1 MEILNLFIEKMTNPK
16 EYILR
21 VTCPDRFG
29 VVAKVSTCL
38 NESELFIL
46 ESAHFGD
53 PETNKFFM
61 RVKVISPNK
70 NFKFNSFEKKFSVIA
85 KELNIEWTLID
96 ANFRPKTAIFVSKYS
111 HCLQDL
117 LYRESVGSL
126 PLDIK
131 CIISNHPDLRKI
143 ARSYG
148 IPYHFINMQKVSKS
162 NAEAK
167 INKILSKE
175 EVELNIL
182 ARYMQIL
189 SKSFVNKH
197 YGNIINIHHSFL
209 PSFKGAKPYQQAYT
223 KGVKILGATAH
234 YVSSDL
240 DEGPIIEQT
249 VDRINHSMTPKEME
263 VIGRDIESITLAKA
277 VKYHIEQRI
286 FLNGNKTVIFN

>member
-1 MEILNLFIEKMTNPK
+1 MTSPK

-38 NESELFIL
+38 NDSELFIL
-46 ESAHFGD
+46 DSAHFGD
-53 PETNKFFM
+53 PDTNKFFM

-70 NFKFNSFEKKFSVIA
+70 NFKYKSFEKKFSLIA
-85 KELNIEWTLID
+85 NELNIDWTFID
-96 ANFRPKTAIFVSKYS
+96 ASIKPRTAIFVSKYS

-117 LYRESVGSL
+117 LYRESVESL
-126 PLDIK
+126 PIDIK

-143 ARSYG
+143 AKSYD
-148 IPYHFINMQKVSKS
+148 IPYHFINMKKNSKS
-162 NAEAK
+162 ISEAK
-167 INKILSKE
+167 INQILNKE
-175 EVELNIL
+175 NVQLNIL

-189 SKSFVNKH
+189 SKSFVKKH

-209 PSFKGAKPYQQAYT
+209 PSFKGAKPYQQAYS

-234 YVSSDL
+234 YVSSEL

-263 VIGRDIESITLAKA
+263 IIGRDIESITLAKA
-277 VKYHIEQRI
+277 VKYHVEQRI
-286 FLNGNKTVIFN
+286 FLNDGKTVIFN

>member
-1 MEILNLFIEKMTNPK
+1 MTSPK

-38 NESELFIL
+38 NDSELFIL
-46 ESAHFGD
+46 DSAHFGD
-53 PETNKFFM
+53 PDTNKFFM

-70 NFKFNSFEKKFSVIA
+70 NFKYKSFEKKFSLIA
-85 KELNIEWTLID
+85 NELNIDWTFID
-96 ANFRPKTAIFVSKYS
+96 ASIKPRTAIFVSKYS

-117 LYRESVGSL
+117 LYRESVESL
-126 PLDIK
+126 PIDIK

-143 ARSYG
+143 AKSYD
-148 IPYHFINMQKVSKS
+148 IPYHFINMKKNSKS
-162 NAEAK
+162 ISEAK
-167 INKILSKE
+167 INQILNKE
-175 EVELNIL
+175 NVQLNIL

-189 SKSFVNKH
+189 SKLFVKKH

-209 PSFKGAKPYQQAYT
+209 PSFKGAKPYQQAYS

-234 YVSSDL
+234 YVSSEL

-263 VIGRDIESITLAKA
+263 IIGRDIESITLAKA
-277 VKYHIEQRI
+277 VKYHVEQRI
-286 FLNGNKTVIFN
+286 FLNDGKTVIFN

>member
-1 MEILNLFIEKMTNPK
+1 MTNPK

-29 VVAKVSTCL
+29 VVAKVSSCL
-38 NESELFIL
+38 NDSELFIL
-46 ESAHFGD
+46 DSAHFGD
-53 PETNKFFM
+53 PDTNKFFM

-70 NFKFNSFEKKFSVIA
+70 NFKYKLFEKKFSLIA
-85 KELNIEWTLID
+85 NELNIDWTFID
-96 ANFRPKTAIFVSKYS
+96 ASIKPRTAIFVSKYS

-126 PLDIK
+126 PIDIK

-143 ARSYG
+143 AKSYD
-148 IPYHFINMQKVSKS
+148 IPYHFIDMKKNSKS
-162 NAEAK
+162 VSEAK

-175 EVELNIL
+175 NVQLNIL

-189 SKSFVNKH
+189 SKSFVKKH

-234 YVSSDL
+234 YVSSEL

-249 VDRINHSMTPKEME
+249 VDRINHSMTPREME
-263 VIGRDIESITLAKA
+263 IIGRDIESITLAKA
-277 VKYHIEQRI
+277 VKYHVEQRI
-286 FLNGNKTVIFN
+286 FLNDGKTVIFN

>member
-1 MEILNLFIEKMTNPK
+1 MTKPK

-70 NFKFNSFEKKFSVIA
+70 NFKFNSFEKNFSLIA
-85 KELNIEWTLID
+85 KELNIEWTLTD

-117 LYRESVGSL
+117 LYRESVGAL

-143 ARSYG
+143 AKSYE
-148 IPYHFINMQKVSKS
+148 IPYHFVNMKKVSKS
-162 NAEAK
+162 IAEAK

-175 EVELNIL
+175 QIQLNIL

-189 SKSFVNKH
+189 SKSFVKKH

>member
-1 MEILNLFIEKMTNPK
+1 MTSPK

-38 NESELFIL
+38 NDSELFIL
-46 ESAHFGD
+46 DSAHFGD
-53 PETNKFFM
+53 PDTNKFFM

-70 NFKFNSFEKKFSVIA
+70 NFKYKSFEKKFSLIA
-85 KELNIEWTLID
+85 NELNIDWTFID
-96 ANFRPKTAIFVSKYS
+96 ASIKPRTAIFVSKYS

-117 LYRESVGSL
+117 LYRESVESL
-126 PLDIK
+126 PIDIK

-143 ARSYG
+143 AKSYD
-148 IPYHFINMQKVSKS
+148 IPYHFINMKKNSKS
-162 NAEAK
+162 VSEAK
-167 INKILSKE
+167 INQILNKE
-175 EVELNIL
+175 NVQLNIL

-189 SKSFVNKH
+189 SKSFVKKH

-209 PSFKGAKPYQQAYT
+209 PSFKGAKPYQQAYI

-234 YVSSDL
+234 YVSSEL

-263 VIGRDIESITLAKA
+263 IIGRDIESITLAKA
-277 VKYHIEQRI
+277 VKYHVEQRI
-286 FLNGNKTVIFN
+286 FLNDGKTVIFN

>member
-1 MEILNLFIEKMTNPK
+1 MTKPK

-38 NESELFIL
+38 NDSELFIL

-53 PETNKFFM
+53 PDTNKFFM

-85 KELNIEWTLID
+85 KELNIEWTLTD

-143 ARSYG
+143 AKSYE
-148 IPYHFINMQKVSKS
+148 IPYHFINMKKVSKS
-162 NAEAK
+162 IAEAK

-175 EVELNIL
+175 QIELNIL

-189 SKSFVNKH
+189 SKSFVKKH

>member
-1 MEILNLFIEKMTNPK
+1 MTNPK

-21 VTCPDRFG
+21 VNCPDRFG

-70 NFKFNSFEKKFSVIA
+70 NFKFSSFEKKFSLIA

-117 LYRESVGSL
+117 LYRASVDSL
-126 PLDIK
+126 KINIK
-131 CIISNHPDLRKI
+131 SVISNHPDLEKI
-143 ARSYG
+143 VSDYE
-148 IPYHFINMQKVSKS
+148 IPFHYIEVTKDNKS
-162 NAEAK
+162 
-167 INKILSKE
+167 
-175 EVELNIL
+175 EVEMKMSKIIEDDYVDLIIL

-189 SKSFVNKH
+189 STDFCNK
-197 YGNIINIHHSFL
+197 YFGKIINIHHSFL
-209 PSFKGAKPYQQAYT
+209 PSFKGAKPYHQAYE

-234 YVSSDL
+234 YVTSEL

-249 VDRINHSMTPKEME
+249 VDRIDHSKSPEDME
-263 VIGRDIESITLAKA
+263 IIGRDIESITLAKA
-277 VKYHIEQRI
+277 VQYHSEQRI
-286 FLNGNKTVIFN
+286 FLNDNKTVIFK

>member
-1 MEILNLFIEKMTNPK
+1 MTNPK

-38 NESELFIL
+38 NDSELFIL
-46 ESAHFGD
+46 DSAHFGD
-53 PETNKFFM
+53 PDTNKFFM

-70 NFKFNSFEKKFSVIA
+70 NFKYKSFEKKFSLIA
-85 KELNIEWTLID
+85 NELNIYWTFID
-96 ANFRPKTAIFVSKYS
+96 ASIKPRTAIFVSKYS

-126 PLDIK
+126 PIDTK

-143 ARSYG
+143 AKSYD
-148 IPYHFINMQKVSKS
+148 ISYHFIDMKKNSKS
-162 NAEAK
+162 VSEAK

-175 EVELNIL
+175 NVQLNIL

-189 SKSFVNKH
+189 SKSFVKKH

-234 YVSSDL
+234 YVSSEL

-263 VIGRDIESITLAKA
+263 IIGRDIESITLAKA
-277 VKYHIEQRI
+277 VKYHVEQRI
-286 FLNGNKTVIFN
+286 FLNDGKTVIFN

>member
-1 MEILNLFIEKMTNPK
+1 MEILNLFIEKMTKPK

-70 NFKFNSFEKKFSVIA
+70 NFKFNSFEKKFSIIA

-96 ANFRPKTAIFVSKYS
+96 ANSRPKTAIFVSKYS

-143 ARSYG
+143 AKSYE

-162 NAEAK
+162 SAEAK
-167 INKILSKE
+167 INKILSKD

>member
-1 MEILNLFIEKMTNPK
+1 MTNHK

-21 VTCPDRFG
+21 VMCPDRFG

-38 NESELFIL
+38 NDSELFIL
-46 ESAHFGD
+46 DSAHFGD
-53 PETNKFFM
+53 PDTNKFFM

-70 NFKFNSFEKKFSVIA
+70 NFKYNTFEKKFSLIA
-85 KELNIEWTLID
+85 NELNIDWTFID
-96 ANFRPKTAIFVSKYS
+96 ASIKPRSAIFVSKYS

-126 PLDIK
+126 PIDIK

-143 ARSYG
+143 AKSYD
-148 IPYHFINMQKVSKS
+148 IPYHFIDMKKNSKS
-162 NAEAK
+162 VSETK
-167 INKILSKE
+167 INKILNKE
-175 EVELNIL
+175 NVQLNIL

-189 SKSFVNKH
+189 SKSFVKKH

-234 YVSSDL
+234 YVSSEL

-263 VIGRDIESITLAKA
+263 IIGRDIESITLAKA
-277 VKYHIEQRI
+277 VKYHVEQRI
-286 FLNGNKTVIFN
+286 FLNDGKTVIFN

>member
-1 MEILNLFIEKMTNPK
+1 MTNPK

-38 NESELFIL
+38 NDSELFIL
-46 ESAHFGD
+46 DSAHFGD
-53 PETNKFFM
+53 PDTNKFFM

-70 NFKFNSFEKKFSVIA
+70 NFKYDLFEKKFSLIA
-85 KELNIEWTLID
+85 NELNIDWTFID
-96 ANFRPKTAIFVSKYS
+96 ASIKPRTAIFVSKYS

-126 PLDIK
+126 PIDIK

-143 ARSYG
+143 SKSYD
-148 IPYHFINMQKVSKS
+148 IPYHFIDMKKNSKS
-162 NAEAK
+162 DSEAK

-175 EVELNIL
+175 NVQLNIL

-189 SKSFVNKH
+189 SKSFVKKH

-234 YVSSDL
+234 YVSSEL

-263 VIGRDIESITLAKA
+263 IIGRDIESITLAKA
-277 VKYHIEQRI
+277 VKYHVEQRI
-286 FLNGNKTVIFN
+286 FLNDGKTVIFN

>member
-1 MEILNLFIEKMTNPK
+1 MTNSK

-38 NESELFIL
+38 NDSELFIL
-46 ESAHFGD
+46 DSAHFGD
-53 PETNKFFM
+53 PDTNKFFM

-70 NFKFNSFEKKFSVIA
+70 NFKYKSFEKKFSLIA
-85 KELNIEWTLID
+85 NELNIDWTFID
-96 ANFRPKTAIFVSKYS
+96 ASIKPRTAIFVSKYS

-126 PLDIK
+126 PIDIK
-131 CIISNHPDLRKI
+131 CIISNHSDLRKI
-143 ARSYG
+143 AKSYG
-148 IPYHFINMQKVSKS
+148 IPYHFIDMNKNSKS
-162 NAEAK
+162 ISEAK
-167 INKILSKE
+167 ISKILSKE
-175 EVELNIL
+175 NVQLNIL

-189 SKSFVNKH
+189 SKSFVKKH

-234 YVSSDL
+234 YVSSEL

-263 VIGRDIESITLAKA
+263 IIGRDIESITLAKA
-277 VKYHIEQRI
+277 VKYHVEQRI
-286 FLNGNKTVIFN
+286 FLNDGKTVIFN

>member
-1 MEILNLFIEKMTNPK
+1 MTNSK

-38 NESELFIL
+38 NDSELFIL
-46 ESAHFGD
+46 DSAHFGD
-53 PETNKFFM
+53 PDTNKFFM

-70 NFKFNSFEKKFSVIA
+70 NFKYKSFEKKFSLIA
-85 KELNIEWTLID
+85 NELNIDWTFID
-96 ANFRPKTAIFVSKYS
+96 ASIKPRTAIFVSKYS

-126 PLDIK
+126 PIDIK
-131 CIISNHPDLRKI
+131 CIISNHSDLRKI
-143 ARSYG
+143 AKSYG
-148 IPYHFINMQKVSKS
+148 IPYHFIDMNKNSKS
-162 NAEAK
+162 ISEAK
-167 INKILSKE
+167 ISKILSKE
-175 EVELNIL
+175 NVQLNIL

-189 SKSFVNKH
+189 SKSFVKKH

-234 YVSSDL
+234 YVSSEL
-240 DEGPIIEQT
+240 DEGPIIEQS

-263 VIGRDIESITLAKA
+263 IIGRDIESITLAKA
-277 VKYHIEQRI
+277 VKYHVEQRI
-286 FLNGNKTVIFN
+286 FLNDGKTVIFN

>member
-1 MEILNLFIEKMTNPK
+1 MTNPK

-38 NESELFIL
+38 NDSELFIL
-46 ESAHFGD
+46 DSAHFGD
-53 PETNKFFM
+53 PDTNKFFM

-70 NFKFNSFEKKFSVIA
+70 NFKYNSFEKKFSLIA
-85 KELNIEWTLID
+85 NELNIDWTFID
-96 ANFRPKTAIFVSKYS
+96 ASIKPRTAIFVSKYS

-126 PLDIK
+126 PIDIK

-143 ARSYG
+143 AKSYD
-148 IPYHFINMQKVSKS
+148 IPYHFIDMKKNSKS
-162 NAEAK
+162 VSESK

-175 EVELNIL
+175 NVQLNIL

-189 SKSFVNKH
+189 SKSFVKKH

-234 YVSSDL
+234 YVSSEL

-249 VDRINHSMTPKEME
+249 VDRINHFMTPKEME
-263 VIGRDIESITLAKA
+263 IIGRDIESITLAKA
-277 VKYHIEQRI
+277 VKYHVEQRI
-286 FLNGNKTVIFN
+286 FLNNGKTVIFN

>member
-70 NFKFNSFEKKFSVIA
+70 NFNFNSFEKKFSVIA

-117 LYRESVGSL
+117 LYKESVGSL
-126 PLDIK
+126 PIDIK

-143 ARSYG
+143 AKSYE
-148 IPYHFINMQKVSKS
+148 IPYHFINMQKISKS
-162 NAEAK
+162 IAEAK

-189 SKSFVNKH
+189 SKSFVNKY

>member
-1 MEILNLFIEKMTNPK
+1 MTNPK

-38 NESELFIL
+38 NDSELFIL
-46 ESAHFGD
+46 DSAHFGD
-53 PETNKFFM
+53 PDTNKFFM

-70 NFKFNSFEKKFSVIA
+70 NFKYNSFEKKFSLIA
-85 KELNIEWTLID
+85 NELNIDWTFID
-96 ANFRPKTAIFVSKYS
+96 ASIKPRTAIFVSKYS

-126 PLDIK
+126 PIDIK

-143 ARSYG
+143 SKSYD
-148 IPYHFINMQKVSKS
+148 IPYHFIDMKKNSKS
-162 NAEAK
+162 DSEAK
-167 INKILSKE
+167 INKILIKE
-175 EVELNIL
+175 NVQLNIL

-189 SKSFVNKH
+189 SKSFVKKH

-234 YVSSDL
+234 YVSSEL

-263 VIGRDIESITLAKA
+263 IIGRDIESITLAKA
-277 VKYHIEQRI
+277 VKYHVEQRI
-286 FLNGNKTVIFN
+286 FLNDGKTVIFN

>member
-1 MEILNLFIEKMTNPK
+1 
-16 EYILR
+16 
-21 VTCPDRFG
+21 
-29 VVAKVSTCL
+29 
-38 NESELFIL
+38 
-46 ESAHFGD
+46 
-53 PETNKFFM
+53 M

-70 NFKFNSFEKKFSVIA
+70 NFKYKSFEKKFSLIA
-85 KELNIEWTLID
+85 NELNIDWTFID
-96 ANFRPKTAIFVSKYS
+96 ASIKPRTAIFVSKYS

-126 PLDIK
+126 PIDIK

-143 ARSYG
+143 AKSYD
-148 IPYHFINMQKVSKS
+148 IPYHFIDMKKNSKS
-162 NAEAK
+162 VSEAK

-175 EVELNIL
+175 NVQLNIL

-189 SKSFVNKH
+189 SKSFVKKH

-234 YVSSDL
+234 YVSSEL

-263 VIGRDIESITLAKA
+263 IIGRDIESITLAKA
-277 VKYHIEQRI
+277 VKYHVEQRI
-286 FLNGNKTVIFN
+286 FLNDGKTVIFN

>member
-1 MEILNLFIEKMTNPK
+1 MANPK

-38 NESELFIL
+38 NDSELFIL
-46 ESAHFGD
+46 DSAHFGD
-53 PETNKFFM
+53 PDTNKFFM

-70 NFKFNSFEKKFSVIA
+70 NFKYNSFEKKFSLIA
-85 KELNIEWTLID
+85 NELNIDWTFID
-96 ANFRPKTAIFVSKYS
+96 ASIKPRTAIFVSKYS

-126 PLDIK
+126 PIDIK

-143 ARSYG
+143 SKSYD
-148 IPYHFINMQKVSKS
+148 IPYHFIDMKKNSKS
-162 NAEAK
+162 DSEAK

-175 EVELNIL
+175 NVQLNIL

-189 SKSFVNKH
+189 SKSFVKKH

-234 YVSSDL
+234 YVSSEL

-263 VIGRDIESITLAKA
+263 IIGRDIESITLAKA
-277 VKYHIEQRI
+277 VKYHVEQRI
-286 FLNGNKTVIFN
+286 FLNDGKTVIFN

>member
-1 MEILNLFIEKMTNPK
+1 MIRPK

-21 VTCPDRFG
+21 VICPDRFG

-70 NFKFNSFEKKFSVIA
+70 NFKFSSFEKKFSLIA

-117 LYRESVGSL
+117 LYKESLGSL

-143 ARSYG
+143 AKSYE

-162 NAEAK
+162 SAEAK

>member
-1 MEILNLFIEKMTNPK
+1 MTKPK

-70 NFKFNSFEKKFSVIA
+70 NFKFNSFEKNFSLIA
-85 KELNIEWTLID
+85 KELNIEWTLTD

-117 LYRESVGSL
+117 LYRTSVDSL
-126 PLDIK
+126 KINIK
-131 CIISNHPDLRKI
+131 SVISNHPDLEKI
-143 ARSYG
+143 VSDYG
-148 IPYHFINMQKVSKS
+148 IPFHHIEVAKDNKS
-162 NAEAK
+162 
-167 INKILSKE
+167 
-175 EVELNIL
+175 EVEMKMSKIIEDDNVDLIIL

-189 SKSFVNKH
+189 STDFCNK
-197 YGNIINIHHSFL
+197 YFGKIINIHHSFL
-209 PSFKGAKPYQQAYT
+209 PSFKGAKPYHQAYE

-234 YVSSDL
+234 YVTSEL

-249 VDRINHSMTPKEME
+249 VDRIDHSKSPEDME

-277 VKYHIEQRI
+277 VQYHSEQRI
-286 FLNGNKTVIFN
+286 FLNDNKTVIFK

>member
-1 MEILNLFIEKMTNPK
+1 MTNPK
-16 EYILR
+16 EDILR

-38 NESELFIL
+38 NDSELFIL
-46 ESAHFGD
+46 DSAHFGD
-53 PETNKFFM
+53 PDTNKFFM

-70 NFKFNSFEKKFSVIA
+70 NFKYDLFEKKFSLIA
-85 KELNIEWTLID
+85 NELNIDWTFID
-96 ANFRPKTAIFVSKYS
+96 ASIKPRTAIFVSKYS

-126 PLDIK
+126 PIDIK

-143 ARSYG
+143 SKSYD
-148 IPYHFINMQKVSKS
+148 IPYHFIDMKKNSKS
-162 NAEAK
+162 FSEAK

-175 EVELNIL
+175 NVQLNIL

-189 SKSFVNKH
+189 SKSFVKKH

-234 YVSSDL
+234 YVSSEL

-263 VIGRDIESITLAKA
+263 IIGRDIESITLAKA
-277 VKYHIEQRI
+277 VKYHVEQRI
-286 FLNGNKTVIFN
+286 FLNDGKTVIFN

>member
-1 MEILNLFIEKMTNPK
+1 MYK
-16 EYILR
+16 R
-21 VTCPDRFG
+21 Q
-29 VVAKVSTCL
+29 
-38 NESELFIL
+38 
-46 ESAHFGD
+46 AHFGD

-70 NFKFNSFEKKFSVIA
+70 NFKFNSFEKKFSIIA

-96 ANFRPKTAIFVSKYS
+96 ANSRPKTAIFVSKYS

-131 CIISNHPDLRKI
+131 CVISNHPDLRKI
-143 ARSYG
+143 AKSYE

-162 NAEAK
+162 SAEAK

-175 EVELNIL
+175 QVELNIL

>member
-1 MEILNLFIEKMTNPK
+1 MTNPK

-38 NESELFIL
+38 NDSELFIL
-46 ESAHFGD
+46 DSAHFGD
-53 PETNKFFM
+53 PDTNKFFM

-70 NFKFNSFEKKFSVIA
+70 NFKYNSFEKKFSLIA
-85 KELNIEWTLID
+85 NELNIDWTFID
-96 ANFRPKTAIFVSKYS
+96 ASIKPRTAIFVSKYS

-126 PLDIK
+126 PIDIK

-143 ARSYG
+143 SKSYD
-148 IPYHFINMQKVSKS
+148 IPYHFIDMKKNSKS
-162 NAEAK
+162 DSEAK

-175 EVELNIL
+175 NVQLNIL

-189 SKSFVNKH
+189 SKSFVKKH
-197 YGNIINIHHSFL
+197 YGNIINIHHSCL
-209 PSFKGAKPYQQAYT
+209 PSLKGAKPYQQAYT

-234 YVSSDL
+234 YVSSEL

-263 VIGRDIESITLAKA
+263 IIGRDIESITLAKA
-277 VKYHIEQRI
+277 VKYHVEQRI
-286 FLNGNKTVIFN
+286 FLNDGKTVIFN

>member
-1 MEILNLFIEKMTNPK
+1 MTNPK

-38 NESELFIL
+38 NDSELFIL
-46 ESAHFGD
+46 DSAHFGD
-53 PETNKFFM
+53 PDTNKFFM

-70 NFKFNSFEKKFSVIA
+70 NFKYKSFEKKFSLIA
-85 KELNIEWTLID
+85 NELNIDWTFID
-96 ANFRPKTAIFVSKYS
+96 ASIKPRTAIFVSKYS

-126 PLDIK
+126 PIDIK

-143 ARSYG
+143 AKSYD
-148 IPYHFINMQKVSKS
+148 IPYHFIDMKKNSKS
-162 NAEAK
+162 VSEAK

-175 EVELNIL
+175 NVQLNIL

-189 SKSFVNKH
+189 SKSFVKKH

-234 YVSSDL
+234 YVSSEL
-240 DEGPIIEQT
+240 DEGPIIEQS

-263 VIGRDIESITLAKA
+263 IIGRDIESITLAKA
-277 VKYHIEQRI
+277 VKYHVEQRI
-286 FLNGNKTVIFN
+286 FLNDGKTVIFN

>member
-1 MEILNLFIEKMTNPK
+1 MK
-16 EYILR
+16 
-21 VTCPDRFG
+21 
-29 VVAKVSTCL
+29 
-38 NESELFIL
+38 
-46 ESAHFGD
+46 
-53 PETNKFFM
+53 
-61 RVKVISPNK
+61 
-70 NFKFNSFEKKFSVIA
+70 
-85 KELNIEWTLID
+85 
-96 ANFRPKTAIFVSKYS
+96 
-111 HCLQDL
+111 
-117 LYRESVGSL
+117 
-126 PLDIK
+126 
-131 CIISNHPDLRKI
+131 
-143 ARSYG
+143 
-148 IPYHFINMQKVSKS
+148 KVSKS
-162 NAEAK
+162 IAEAK

-175 EVELNIL
+175 QIELNIL

-189 SKSFVNKH
+189 SKSFVKKH

>member
-1 MEILNLFIEKMTNPK
+1 MTNSK

-38 NESELFIL
+38 NDSELFIL
-46 ESAHFGD
+46 DSAHFGD
-53 PETNKFFM
+53 PDTNKFFM

-70 NFKFNSFEKKFSVIA
+70 NFKYKSFEKKFSLIA
-85 KELNIEWTLID
+85 NELNIDWTFID
-96 ANFRPKTAIFVSKYS
+96 ASIKPRTAIFVSKYS

-126 PLDIK
+126 PIDIK

-143 ARSYG
+143 AKSYG
-148 IPYHFINMQKVSKS
+148 IPYHFIDMKKNSKS
-162 NAEAK
+162 ISEAK

-175 EVELNIL
+175 NVQLNIL

-189 SKSFVNKH
+189 SKSFVKKH

-234 YVSSDL
+234 YVSSEL

-263 VIGRDIESITLAKA
+263 IIGRDIESITLAKA
-277 VKYHIEQRI
+277 VKYHVEQRI
-286 FLNGNKTVIFN
+286 FLNDGKTVIFN